1 MLSCTK
7 QNEHGKQIR
16 KPGQVWWHKVE
27 STVFPTLKCALH
39 LVLFCSKSLSVVSKI
54 LLPLPPW
61 QTAVFPKSKSE
72 ILASVRTVEV
82 PTSGQHKGML
92 LEMCLVRL
100 DCQSIQP
107 QMQLLGILSTK
118 VLKGRHRHFLLP
130 KEDVSLQPPS
140 AHGSFLSQ
148 SIRGFSLSEILI
160 LILAGMSSLFT

>member
-7 QNEHGKQIR
+7 QNGKQIR

-27 STVFPTLKCALH
+27 STVFPTLKCAL
-39 LVLFCSKSLSVVSKI
+39 LFCSKSLSVVSKI

-72 ILASVRTVEV
+72 ILTSVRTVEV

-100 DCQSIQP
+100 DCLSIQP